1 MAVPL
6 LQMQA
11 ITKDFPG
18 VRALDAVSFE
28 INRGEIHALCGE
40 NGAGK
45 STLIKIL
52 GGVYPFG
59 TYDGQ
64 LRIDGIE
71 QQFYTVRD
79 ATRAGIAVIHQELAL
94 ISEMTVA
101 ENIYLGKEPQ
111 QFGIIDKQRLYHDAG
126 QLLSQFGLTLPL
138 DRPVYELGIGQQ
150 QLVEIA
156 KALERSLQT
165 DAAPSNN
172 SLLLVLDEPTA
183 ALTESEVEIL
193 RYILMQLR
201 EKGVACIYITHKL
214 KEIFQIADRVTVLRD
229 GKTVATHTVESREC
243 TEEVLISEMVG
254 RELTTLF
261 PKRQACSTSEDAS
274 NQEVALRVENLSTY
288 PSEPPQLED
297 VSFEV
302 RRGEIL
308 GIAGLMGAGR
318 TELIST
324 LFGAY
329 PGRWKGKVFINGI
342 PIEIHAPHQAI
353 QHGLGLVSE
362 DRKRYGLLLD
372 VDVVRNM
379 TLASLGASSDIAS
392 YGVIDDNVASEKSGH
407 YVDSLQIKTTSLDGP
422 VNHLSG
428 GNQQKVVLGKWLMT
442 HPKVLFL
449 DEPTRGIDVGAK
461 TEIHALM
468 AQLAQEGVA
477 IVFVSSELPE
487 ILGMSDRV
495 LVLHEGKIT
504 GEFINENLTQEDLLT
519 MMSGRD
525 FRCPP
530 PGSCHK
536 A

>member
-1 MAVPL
+1 MTVPL

-11 ITKDFPG
+11 IIKDFPG
-18 VRALDAVSFE
+18 VRALDNTSFE
-28 INRGEIHALCGE
+28 VRSGEIHALCGE

-52 GGVYPFG
+52 GGVYPYG
-59 TYDGQ
+59 TYSGS
-64 LRIDGIE
+64 LRINDTE
-71 QQFYTVRD
+71 QQFHAVRD
-79 ATRAGIAVIHQELAL
+79 AERAGIAIIHQELAL
-94 ISEMTVA
+94 IPEMTVA
-101 ENIYLGKEPQ
+101 ENIYLGKEPRR
-111 QFGIIDKQRLYHDAG
+111 FGIIDRHRLYHEAG
-126 QLLSQFGLTLPL
+126 ELLSQFGLAIPL
-138 DRPVYELGIGQQ
+138 QKPVYELGIGQQ

-156 KALERSLQT
+156 KALGRSLQSGN
-165 DAAPSNN
+165 A
-172 SLLLVLDEPTA
+172 LLLVLDEPTA
-183 ALTESEVEIL
+183 ALTESEVDIL
-193 RYILMQLR
+193 RQILTRLQ

-229 GKTVATHTVESREC
+229 GKTVATQSVKSPEC
-243 TEEVLISEMVG
+243 TEDVLISQMVG
-254 RELTTLF
+254 RELTALF
-261 PKRQACSTSEDAS
+261 PKRTENAS
-274 NQEVALRVENLSTY
+274 KQDEVALRVENLSTY
-288 PSEPPQLED
+288 PSEPPRLEN

-324 LFGAY
+324 IFGAY
-329 PGRWKGKVFINGI
+329 SGKWSGKVFIEGA
-342 PIEIHAPHQAI
+342 PFHIHSPLEAI
-353 QHGLGLVSE
+353 QQGIGLVSE

-372 VDVVRNM
+372 VDVTGNM
-379 TLASLGASSDIAS
+379 TLPSLGLSADLTS
-392 YGVIDDNVASEKSGH
+392 YGIINHNAASEKSEH
-407 YVDSLQIKTTSLDGP
+407 YVDSLQIKTTSLETP

-461 TEIHALM
+461 AEIHALM
-468 AQLAQEGVA
+468 AKLAEEGVA

-504 GEFINENLTQEDLLT
+504 GEFINDNLTQEEIL
-519 MMSGRD
+519 
-525 FRCPP
+525 RC
-530 PGSCHK
+530 
-536 A
+536 AAAA

>member
-6 LQMQA
+6 LHMQA

-64 LRIDGIE
+64 LRIDGVE

-79 ATRAGIAVIHQELAL
+79 AERAGIAVIHQELAL
-94 ISEMTVA
+94 IPEMTVA
-101 ENIYLGKEPQ
+101 ENIYLGKEPKR
-111 QFGIIDKQRLYHDAG
+111 FGIIDKQRLYHDAG

-156 KALERSLQT
+156 KALERSRGWVAQPDGFLQAGAT
-165 DAAPSNN
+165 GRETLP
-172 SLLLVLDEPTA
+172 LLVLDEPTA

-193 RYILMQLR
+193 RHILMQLR

-229 GKTVATHTVESREC
+229 GKTVATHTVESHEC

-261 PKRQACSTSEDAS
+261 PKRHVRSASEDAS
-274 NQEVALRVENLSTY
+274 NQEETPLRVENLSTY

-324 LFGAY
+324 IFGAY
-329 PGRWKGKVFINGI
+329 RGRWEGKIFIDGT
-342 PIEIHAPHQAI
+342 PVEIHAPHQAI

-379 TLASLGASSDIAS
+379 TLASLGASSDIVS
-392 YGVIDDNVASEKSGH
+392 HGVIDDNVASEKSEH
-407 YVDSLQIKTTSLDGP
+407 YVDSLQIKTTSLDVP

-461 TEIHALM
+461 AEIHALM
-468 AQLAQEGVA
+468 AQLARADVA

-495 LVLHEGKIT
+495 LVLHAGKIT
-504 GEFINENLTQEDLLT
+504 GEFINDNLSQEDILR
-519 MMSGRD
+519 SAAGN
-525 FRCPP
+525 
-530 PGSCHK
+530 
-536 A
+536 